1 MNKRVPF
8 KIVINNVKYRNKW
21 KCSKLT
27 WTNTLKDTEVDL
39 NDRGEKKSC
48 PLAGTSNINMS

>member
-1 MNKRVPF
+1 MGARYKINMQKPVTLTYTNNIRQEKVPF

-27 WTNTLKDTEVDL
+27 
-39 NDRGEKKSC
+39 
-48 PLAGTSNINMS
+48 